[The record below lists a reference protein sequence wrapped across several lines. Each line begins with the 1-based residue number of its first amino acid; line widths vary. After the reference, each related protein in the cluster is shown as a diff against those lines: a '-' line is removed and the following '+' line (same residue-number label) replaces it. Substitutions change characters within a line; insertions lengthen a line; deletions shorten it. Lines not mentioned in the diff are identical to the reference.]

1 MLGPNVNLISIIIF
15 KYFASL
21 TIATGVESIV
31 TMMLSSTD
39 RLIFGGTII
48 ILDFEGFIV
57 NLFALT
63 HFRILMI
70 SKLLVDFKFDSESE
84 LTINQHLRITWVLVL
99 TSMQLELHN
108 QQAE

>member
-1 MLGPNVNLISIIIF
+1 MIF
-15 KYFASL
+15 
-21 TIATGVESIV
+21 V
-31 TMMLSSTD
+31 
-39 RLIFGGTII
+39 GTII

-70 SKLLVDFKFDSESE
+70 SKLIVDFKFDGESE
-84 LTINQHLRITWVLVL
+84 LTIRQVSSANNLGVEEVLL
-99 TSMQLELHN
+99 TMLFILTRNKTLILVELHN